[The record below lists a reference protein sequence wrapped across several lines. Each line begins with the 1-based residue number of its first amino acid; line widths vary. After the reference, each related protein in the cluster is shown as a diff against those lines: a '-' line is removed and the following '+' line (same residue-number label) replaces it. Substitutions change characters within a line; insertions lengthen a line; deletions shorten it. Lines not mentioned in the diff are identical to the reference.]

1 MGPLSYVPNVDSIQL
16 TDSQAFLF
24 LGGYVQNASN
34 PTYVYNFTSV
44 PLEFGQPPAVAIQ
57 DLGILMSPDLLKR
70 SIINAIYYI
79 NNIPPSTLSSLLGS
93 SGVSLSKLQISLPDY
108 DRINIYAQ
116 N

>member
-1 MGPLSYVPNVDSIQL
+1 
-16 TDSQAFLF
+16 
-24 LGGYVQNASN
+24 
-34 PTYVYNFTSV
+34 
-44 PLEFGQPPAVAIQ
+44 
-57 DLGILMSPDLLKR
+57 MSPDLLKR
-70 SIINAIYYI
+70 GIINAIYYI